1 MKITLYLM
9 TRKGYEVLRCL
20 LNNNFKNL
28 ISEIII
34 GRDDNIEADF
44 ANEIIAL
51 CEDNTISYYER
62 NEDYKVVSNYSIA
75 ISWRWLIPENKSKL
89 IVLHDSLLP
98 KYRGFSPL
106 VNMLI
111 NKESKIG
118 VSAIFA
124 SQEYDK
130 GAIIDQSATEINYPI
145 TISEAIELISQDY
158 TKIILRIFD
167 TLNNGQQLKA
177 VEQNE
182 ALASYS
188 LWRDEN
194 DYFIDWEKDSN
205 DILNFI
211 NSVSSPYKGA
221 AAYIN
226 SFQKIRILE
235 AKIEDDLRIENRDV
249 GKVIFI
255 KNKFPVIVCG
265 TGLIKLTKIID
276 DETHESLIPL
286 KNFRVRLTS
295 FNTII
300 KKRSEN
306 NI

>member
-28 ISEIII
+28 ISEIIV
-34 GRDDNIEADF
+34 GRDDNIDADF

-130 GAIIDQSATEINYPI
+130 GAIIDQSATDINYPI

-158 TKIILRIFD
+158 NKIILRIFK
-167 TLNNGQQLKA
+167 TLNTDQQLIA
-177 VEQNE
+177 VKQNE

-194 DYFIDWEKDSN
+194 DYFIDWKKDSN

-221 AAYIN
+221 AAYLN
-226 SFQKIRILE
+226 FFQKIRILE
-235 AKIEDDLRIENRDV
+235 AEIESDLRIENRDV

-295 FNTII
+295 CNTII
-300 KKRSEN
+300 KKSSEN
-306 NI
+306 NR

>member
-1 MKITLYLM
+1 M
-9 TRKGYEVLRCL
+9 G
-20 LNNNFKNL
+20 
-28 ISEIII
+28 
-34 GRDDNIEADF
+34 
-44 ANEIIAL
+44 
-51 CEDNTISYYER
+51 
-62 NEDYKVVSNYSIA
+62 
-75 ISWRWLIPENKSKL
+75 
-89 IVLHDSLLP
+89 
-98 KYRGFSPL
+98 
-106 VNMLI
+106 I

-118 VSAIFA
+118 LSAIFA

-130 GAIIDQSATEINYPI
+130 GAIIDQSSTEINYPI
-145 TISEAIELISQDY
+145 KISEAIELISQDY
-158 TKIILRIFD
+158 KKIIVKIFN
-167 TLNNGQQLKA
+167 TLNNGKELIA
-177 VEQNE
+177 VKQNE

>member
-205 DILNFI
+205 NILNFI

>member
-28 ISEIII
+28 ISEIIV
-34 GRDDNIEADF
+34 GRDDNIDTDF

-306 NI
+306 NR